1 MKNKLSTQTMIRYK
15 KMRLLVGNVED
26 KVVLDIGA
34 GRRPISKGIK
44 TKKTLRL
51 DGVKKYSP
59 DICCDLSNGIP
70 LDNNSID
77 MIIAGEIIEHMYN
90 PYKFIQE
97 CSRILRKGGTIVLSV
112 PNLCSLKNR
121 FRVLLGRLPESCAE
135 PSNDESYERHIVD
148 FNFCRLQKVF
158 EKNGLNI
165 IKKTSNGII
174 SHGKLLWPL
183 SLTPT
188 KFGETLIVKGIKKH

>member
-1 MKNKLSTQTMIRYK
+1 
-15 KMRLLVGNVED
+15 MRLLIGDVKN
-26 KVVLDIGA
+26 KIVLDIGA
-34 GRRPISKGIK
+34 GRRPISNGIK

-51 DGVKKYSP
+51 DGIKKYSP
-59 DICCDLSNGIP
+59 DICCDLSKGIP
-70 LDNNSID
+70 LENNSID
-77 MIIAGEIIEHMYN
+77 VIIAGEIIEHMYN
-90 PYKFIQE
+90 PYKFIGE
-97 CSRILRKGGTIVLSV
+97 CGRVLKRGGIIILSV

-121 FRVLLGRLPESCAE
+121 FRVFLGRLPESCAE
-135 PSNDESYERHIVD
+135 PSINEGYERHLID
-148 FNFCRLQKVF
+148 FNFYRLQKVF
-158 EKNGLNI
+158 EKNGLDI